1 MMSDVSVFLQ
11 SRFGELAALGAAMC
25 WVFTSLTFAAAG
37 RRIGSVAV
45 NLIRILLAM
54 VILGCVHR
62 VLLGIWIPRLDGVTV
77 WYLGLSGL
85 VGLAIGDQFLFTA
98 LVDVG
103 SRLATLLMTL
113 GPPVAAML
121 AWPILDEPLGWLAM
135 SGIAVTIIGIGW
147 AVMERSE
154 GAQPRVHRHRMRGT
168 IFGVLAGICQA
179 IGLVLAK
186 LGIGHTR
193 LEEAQFVSPLTA
205 TLVRM
210 SFAAVGICLMAGVL
224 RLMLRK
230 RSARVIDVS
239 PETEHIPAPL
249 DEAKRS
255 KQWKVAIGLV
265 LIGTILGPVA
275 GVWLSLIA
283 VDLTDTGIAATL
295 MAMSPVFIL
304 PFAAW
309 LEKEH
314 LSWRAVIGA
323 LVAVGGVVLLTI
335 QDSDQS
341 MPPVDDPEIQTR
353 ASMTQ
358 EPDA

>member
-1 MMSDVSVFLQ
+1 MSDLSVFLQ
-11 SRFGELAALGAAMC
+11 SRIGELAALGAAMC

-45 NLIRILLAM
+45 NLIRILLAL

-62 VLLGIWIPRLDGVTV
+62 VLFGIWIPRLDGVTV

-103 SRLATLLMTL
+103 SRMATLLMTL
-113 GPPVAAML
+113 GPPVAALL
-121 AWPILDEPLGWLAM
+121 AWPVLDEPLGWLAM
-135 SGIAVTIIGIGW
+135 AGIAVTISGIGW
-147 AVMERSE
+147 VVMERSG
-154 GAQPRVHRHRMRGT
+154 GAHPHSHRHRVRGMV
-168 IFGVLAGICQA
+168 FGVLAGICQA

-186 LGIGHTR
+186 LGMGHTR
-193 LEEAQFVSPLTA
+193 LEETQLVPPLTA

-210 SFAAVGICLMAGVL
+210 AFAAAGICLLAGVL
-224 RLMLRK
+224 RLVLRN
-230 RSARVIDVS
+230 RSSRVIDIS

-249 DEAKRS
+249 GEVKRRG
-255 KQWKVAIGLV
+255 QWRLAIGLI
-265 LIGTILGPVA
+265 LIGTVLGPVT
-275 GVWLSLIA
+275 GVWLSLVA
-283 VDLTDTGIAATL
+283 VDLTDTGVAATL

-304 PFAAW
+304 PFAVW
-309 LEKEH
+309 LERER

-341 MPPVDDPEIQTR
+341 MPAPDEPESQTTR
-353 ASMTQ
+353 THESGGA
-358 EPDA
+358 